1 MRRGWRNVVQRS
13 VIAGS
18 IIAFVAAALAAAWIL
33 SAVLPAQGHAAAP
46 HGNPAAFVSKVV
58 RLIVADDY
66 DSAWISLYPAHQ
78 QVATRSEYVA
88 CEQKSPVGSTLRSID
103 VVRVADRLV
112 HIPGEPQRVRV
123 KAVTLRITLAD
134 TLGTR
139 NAFSHTFNVV
149 PAGSQWA
156 WILTPS
162 RYELYRTDGCGE

>member
-1 MRRGWRNVVQRS
+1 MQRS

-33 SAVLPAQGHAAAP
+33 STVIPANGRAATP
-46 HGNPAAFVSKVV
+46 HGDPAAFVSQVV

-78 QVATRSEYVA
+78 QVATKSEYIA
-88 CEQKSPVGSTLRSID
+88 CEQKTPVGSTLRAID
-103 VVRVADRLV
+103 VVRVADRLLR
-112 HIPGEPQRVRV
+112 IPGEPQRVPV
-123 KAVTLRITLAD
+123 KAVTLRITLVD
-134 TLGTR
+134 TLGTK
-139 NAFSHTFNVV
+139 NAFSHTFNAV

-162 RYELYRTDGCGE
+162 RYELYRTDGCES